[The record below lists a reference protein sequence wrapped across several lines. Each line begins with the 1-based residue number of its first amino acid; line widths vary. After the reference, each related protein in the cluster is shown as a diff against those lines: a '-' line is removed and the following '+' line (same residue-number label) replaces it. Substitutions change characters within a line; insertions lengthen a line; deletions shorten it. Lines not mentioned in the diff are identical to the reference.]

1 MGEVLIILGIII
13 GTITFA
19 IGIISLI
26 CFVLET
32 DSILLK
38 VLAMAITLIIAIILI
53 LVGLNLGGKINF

>member
-38 VLAMAITLIIAIILI
+38 VLARAITLIIAIILI
-53 LVGLNLGGKINF
+53 LVGLNLGVEINF

>member
-38 VLAMAITLIIAIILI
+38 VLAMVITLIIAIILI
-53 LVGLNLGGKINF
+53 LVDLNLGVEINF

>member
-26 CFVLET
+26 CFILET

-53 LVGLNLGGKINF
+53 LVGLNLGGEINF

>member
-13 GTITFA
+13 GTITFT

-53 LVGLNLGGKINF
+53 LVGLNLGVEINF

>member
-13 GTITFA
+13 GTIIFA
-19 IGIISLI
+19 TGITSLI

-53 LVGLNLGGKINF
+53 LVGLNLGGEINF

>member
-38 VLAMAITLIIAIILI
+38 VLAMLITLIIAIILI
-53 LVGLNLGGKINF
+53 LVDLNLGVEINF

>member
-19 IGIISLI
+19 IGIISSI

-38 VLAMAITLIIAIILI
+38 VLAMVITLIIAIILI
-53 LVGLNLGGKINF
+53 LVGLNLGVEINF

>member
-53 LVGLNLGGKINF
+53 LVGLNLGGEINF

>member
-53 LVGLNLGGKINF
+53 LVGLNLGVEINF

>member
-38 VLAMAITLIIAIILI
+38 VLAIAITLIIAIILI

>member
-53 LVGLNLGGKINF
+53 LVDLNLGGEINF

>member
-38 VLAMAITLIIAIILI
+38 VLAMAITFIIAIILI
-53 LVGLNLGGKINF
+53 LVGLNLGGEINF